1 MKASA
6 VSTLAL
12 ALGLLCTVQARLIIS
27 SEKRGECPQ
36 RISWCDRPPPYN
48 HTCNNDYDCGGTQ
61 KCCIEVCIKECRN
74 IVPVKLKPGM
84 CPEDPRGCHMIED
97 DECYGDNHCPGDQ
110 KCCVFHCGLKCKN
123 TTTAAAV
130 KPKPGMCP
138 EDPRGCHLLE
148 KDECYGDNHCPGD
161 QKCCVFHCGLKC
173 KNVMKAAAAPEKSGS
188 CPLPPMFPVCI
199 FPAPPWNQ
207 CATDQEC
214 QDDQKCCDAGCSPQ
228 CRKPLQDK
236 SGHCPPFK
244 SSICK
249 TDRPYPG
256 TCSSDSQCEGT
267 ERCCCLGNGR
277 MECTATVKPGTC
289 PAAKLPCTDYSTPD
303 NCTDDGDCQGR
314 QKCCEGCGKHKRCRS
329 PDPVKPGACPDIKAS
344 CLLPLPK
351 AECKDDLDCGG
362 LKKCCKLCGNQ
373 CMNPASVR
381 PGFCPI
387 DLMLEPQCG
396 RVLRNNCT
404 SDGDCGDG
412 EKCCLFGCGMQC
424 VMALDVAP
432 GSCPGMKAKCD
443 PEKLAREC
451 KADNDCDP
459 KEKCCELC
467 GNRCLAAVS
476 DHAGFCPVSRFH
488 ILILCTPNN
497 TVVNCSHDLDCPPD
511 KKCCTS
517 VCKTGCVKPL
527 QEKTGECPAAK
538 PDQPT
543 AYEPSD
549 ICNKCND
556 DKDCTGDFKCC
567 PGSKGKKC
575 IQPMII
581 V

>member
-6 VSTLAL
+6 ASTLAL

-61 KCCIEVCIKECRN
+61 KCCIEVCTKECRN
-74 IVPVKLKPGM
+74 IVPVILKPGV
-84 CPEDPRGCHMIED
+84 CPEDPNGCHKIED

-123 TTTAAAV
+123 VTAAAV
-130 KPKPGMCP
+130 KPKPKPKPGQCP
-138 EDPRGCHLLE
+138 EDNIRCIVAE
-148 KDECYGDNHCPGD
+148 ADECTSDRNCTGD
-161 QKCCVFHCGLKC
+161 QKCCHFHCGLKC
-173 KNVMKAAAAPEKSGS
+173 MNATAAPEKSGS
-188 CPLPPMFPVCI
+188 CPLPPMLPACI
-199 FPAPPWNQ
+199 FPAPPTNE

-236 SGHCPPFK
+236 SGHCPPFN

-249 TDRPYPG
+249 TARPLPG
-256 TCSSDSQCEGT
+256 TCSNDNQCEGT
-267 ERCCCLGNGR
+267 ERCCCHGNCR

-289 PAAKLPCTDYSTPD
+289 PAAKLPCTDYSTLD
-303 NCTDDGDCQGR
+303 NCTDDGDCEGR

-329 PDPVKPGACPDIKAS
+329 PDP
-344 CLLPLPK
+344 
-351 AECKDDLDCGG
+351 
-362 LKKCCKLCGNQ
+362 
-373 CMNPASVR
+373 
-381 PGFCPI
+381 
-387 DLMLEPQCG
+387 
-396 RVLRNNCT
+396 
-404 SDGDCGDG
+404 
-412 EKCCLFGCGMQC
+412 
-424 VMALDVAP
+424 
-432 GSCPGMKAKCD
+432 
-443 PEKLAREC
+443 
-451 KADNDCDP
+451 
-459 KEKCCELC
+459 
-467 GNRCLAAVS
+467 

-511 KKCCTS
+511 EKCCTS
-517 VCKTGCVKPL
+517 VCKTDCVKPL
-527 QEKTGECPAAK
+527 QEKMGECPATK

-543 AYEPSD
+543 AYELSD

-567 PGSKGKKC
+567 PGSEGKECMSPKRIC
-575 IQPMII
+575 
-581 V
+581 